1 MSNSMHD
8 STRQT
13 ITLPTR
19 HPKWCDVV
27 SHQGTLD
34 EILDINPVVVDTSEI
49 QRARQHWAMAGEHA
63 RISVVELRAG
73 HDDHSQE
80 YALEEGGYWNITLE
94 QQPNIDDIDGGSGQP
109 FISLCTTVKSDILTI
124 TSGEARVL
132 AAQLVA
138 AADKID
144 LS

>member
-1 MSNSMHD
+1 MSTVQHGS
-8 STRQT
+8 QT

-19 HPKWCDVV
+19 HPKWCQVD
-27 SHQGTLD
+27 SHQGLLDDLLDDPTDELLD
-34 EILDINPVVVDTSEI
+34 EKANRV
-49 QRARQHWAMAGEHA
+49 RMHWAMGGEHA

-73 HDDHSQE
+73 HDDSQKSV
-80 YALEEGGYWNITLE
+80 LDEGGYWSITLE
-94 QQPNIDDIDGGSGQP
+94 QQPDIGDIDGGHGQP
-109 FISLCTTVKSDILTI
+109 FISLYTMGGADSLTI

-132 AAQLVA
+132 AAQLLA

>member
-1 MSNSMHD
+1 MSAIMHD
-8 STRQT
+8 SQT

-19 HPKWCDVV
+19 HPKWCMVD
-27 SHQGTLD
+27 SHQGLLD
-34 EILDINPVVVDTSEI
+34 DLDGPFDEKEVNRV
-49 QRARQHWAMAGEHA
+49 RMHWAMGGEHA

-73 HDDHSQE
+73 HDDHSQKSV
-80 YALEEGGYWNITLE
+80 LDEGGYWSITLE
-94 QQPNIDDIDGGSGQP
+94 QQPDIDDLDGGHGQH
-109 FISLCTTVKSDILTI
+109 FISLYTMGGADSLTI

-132 AAQLVA
+132 AAHLLA

>member
-1 MSNSMHD
+1 MSTIMHD
-8 STRQT
+8 SQT

-19 HPKWCDVV
+19 HPKWCMVD
-27 SHQGTLD
+27 SHQGLLD
-34 EILDINPVVVDTSEI
+34 DLDGPFDEKEVNRV
-49 QRARQHWAMAGEHA
+49 RMHWAMGGEHA

-73 HDDHSQE
+73 HDDHSQKSV
-80 YALEEGGYWNITLE
+80 LDEGGYWSITLE
-94 QQPNIDDIDGGSGQP
+94 QQPDIDDLDGGHGQH
-109 FISLCTTVKSDILTI
+109 FISLYTMGGADSLTI

-132 AAQLVA
+132 AAHLLA

>member
-1 MSNSMHD
+1 MSTIMHD
-8 STRQT
+8 SQT

-19 HPKWCDVV
+19 HPKWCMVD
-27 SHQGTLD
+27 SHQGLLD
-34 EILDINPVVVDTSEI
+34 DLLDGGVVEEVVEEAN
-49 QRARQHWAMAGEHA
+49 RVRMHWAMGGEHA

-73 HDDHSQE
+73 HDDHSQKSV
-80 YALEEGGYWNITLE
+80 LDEGGYWSITLE
-94 QQPNIDDIDGGSGQP
+94 QQPDIDDLDGGHGQH
-109 FISLCTTVKSDILTI
+109 FISLYTMGGADNLTI

-132 AAQLVA
+132 AAHLTA

>member
-1 MSNSMHD
+1 MSAIMHD
-8 STRQT
+8 SQT

-19 HPKWCDVV
+19 HPKWCMVD
-27 SHQGTLD
+27 SHQGLLD
-34 EILDINPVVVDTSEI
+34 DLDGPFDEKEVNRV
-49 QRARQHWAMAGEHA
+49 RMHWAMGGEHA

-73 HDDHSQE
+73 HDDHSQKSV
-80 YALEEGGYWNITLE
+80 LDEGGYWSITLE
-94 QQPNIDDIDGGSGQP
+94 QQPDIDDLDGGHGQH
-109 FISLCTTVKSDILTI
+109 FISLYTMGGADSLTI

-132 AAQLVA
+132 AAQLLA

>member
-1 MSNSMHD
+1 MTNILHD
-8 STRQT
+8 STRSPFA
-13 ITLPTR
+13 LPTR

-34 EILDINPVVVDTSEI
+34 EILDINPAVVDTSEI

-80 YALEEGGYWNITLE
+80 YALEEGGYWTITLE

-109 FISLCTTVKSDILTI
+109 FISIDTTVGADTLTI

-132 AAQLVA
+132 AAQLTA

-144 LS
+144 L